1 MRCVESLHRMQS
13 LLYRMQSLLYRMQS
27 LLHRMQSPG
36 LSNACMLS
44 ISGRGAHDRL
54 FSAAT
59 GRVLPQSLSGR
70 ANRRRRSLSARSL
83 LVTCCQRVN
92 PWPKHAMRACNANGT
107 LPSCSLLL
115 PCLLLPCSHDACTRK
130 TSIYLHDALSFV

>member
-13 LLYRMQSLLYRMQS
+13 LLHRLQSLLY
-27 LLHRMQSPG
+27 RMQSPG

-70 ANRRRRSLSARSL
+70 ANRRRRSLSGRSL
-83 LVTCCQRVN
+83 LVTCCERVN
-92 PWPKHAMRACNANGT
+92 PWPTHAMQACNANGT
-107 LPSCSLLL
+107 VPCCCLLL
-115 PCLLLPCSHDACTRK
+115 PCLLLPCSLLPCSHDACSGK
-130 TSIYLHDALSFV
+130 TSIYMTLYRLCT